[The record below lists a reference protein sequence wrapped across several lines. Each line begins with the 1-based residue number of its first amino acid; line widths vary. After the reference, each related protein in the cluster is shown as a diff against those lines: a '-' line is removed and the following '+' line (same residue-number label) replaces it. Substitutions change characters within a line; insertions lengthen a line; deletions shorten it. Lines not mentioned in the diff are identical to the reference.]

1 MKSKITEPLILLP
14 VIAGI
19 MWGSSGT
26 FVRTMSSAGLGRVE
40 ILSTRFFLAAIMLL
54 IYILIR
60 NRDLL
65 VVSKKEIP
73 YILGLGASVIGLNFF
88 YNEAVADL
96 SLSLAAVLL
105 GMAPVFVIFSAA
117 IIFKE
122 SITRRKILCIG
133 GAILGCVLVSGM
145 ADHGI
150 GSVSTIGI
158 FMGIMAAFVYSFYSI
173 FTKILLLKGRTSITV
188 TFYGILVAAIVL
200 IPLTDFASVGD
211 YVTSDPLKNIVV
223 VVAHA
228 VMVAV
233 LPYLFYG
240 YALNK
245 VEAGVAS
252 TIVAGMEPITATCC
266 GLAFFGE
273 TPTFLILLGVALT
286 IFALWKLCSS
296 PSE

>member
-1 MKSKITEPLILLP
+1 
-14 VIAGI
+14 

-26 FVRTMSSAGLGRVE
+26 FVRTMSDAGLGRVE
-40 ILSTRFFLAAIMLL
+40 ILSTRFFIAAILL
-54 IYILIR
+54 IIYILV
-60 NRDLL
+60 RDRELL
-65 VVSKKEIP
+65 KVSRSDVP
-73 YILGLGASVIGLNFF
+73 CFLGLGASVIGLNFF

-117 IIFKE
+117 LIFKE
-122 SITRRKILCIG
+122 SVTSRKILCII
-133 GAILGCVLVSGM
+133 GAILGCVLVSGI
-145 ADHGI
+145 ADHGV
-150 GSVSTIGI
+150 GSVSSVGL

-173 FTKILLLKGRTSITV
+173 FTKILLTKGRKSITV

-200 IPLTDFASVGD
+200 LPLTDFGCVTD
-211 YVTSDPLKNIVV
+211 YVVSDPVV
-223 VVAHA
+223 NVSVVLAHA

-240 YALNK
+240 YALTK

-266 GLAFFGE
+266 GLVFFGE
-273 TPTFLILLGVALT
+273 RPTVLILLGVALT
-286 IFALWKLCSS
+286 IFALWKLCGK